1 MGVSEIHKLT
11 RTSNEYLEIIQIEM
25 FGEKSIHNITQEKDM
40 DIEKRR
46 IKDRIVGK
54 RTCLWMNQWNRL
66 EMNESGQAQYY
77 EKPGG
82 VLTEVM

>member
-1 MGVSEIHKLT
+1 
-11 RTSNEYLEIIQIEM
+11 M

-82 VLTEVM
+82 VLAEVI

>member
-1 MGVSEIHKLT
+1 MGISEIHKLT
-11 RTSNEYLEIIQIEM
+11 RTSNEYLEIIHIEM

-82 VLTEVM
+82 VLAEVI